1 MYKTIAEQAMV
12 TMVFQHYFALVMQ
25 CIQWM
30 YELQDIHNISYLLVL
45 TLLIQYNEREM
56 QSM

>member
-12 TMVFQHYFALVMQ
+12 ITVFQHYFALVMQ

>member
-1 MYKTIAEQAMV
+1 MYKMIAEQAMV

-45 TLLIQYNEREM
+45 T
-56 QSM
+56 

>member
-12 TMVFQHYFALVMQ
+12 TMVFQHDFALVMQ

-30 YELQDIHNISYLLVL
+30 YELQDNYNISYFLVL
-45 TLLIQYNEREM
+45 T
-56 QSM
+56 

>member
-1 MYKTIAEQAMV
+1 MYKTIAEQAVV
-12 TMVFQHYFALVMQ
+12 TMVSQHYFDLVMQ

-30 YELQDIHNISYLLVL
+30 YESQDIHNISYLLVL